1 MQKKLYLNQKFTK
14 FINNKNFEFDR
25 SKILKVLSSD
35 LLEDAYKTISKWQK
49 YQPTPLESLNKLREE
64 LNLKNIFYKDE
75 SKRFGLKSFK
85 ALGGAYAVEKMTK
98 GKKDVTV
105 STATAGNHGK
115 SVAWGAK
122 NLGLD
127 CKIFISE
134 NVSKTRAEEMRNLS
148 AEVIRVKGNY
158 DNSLN
163 VCKKESKKNN
173 WEIIQDV
180 AWPDYELVPKLTM
193 AGYSIMIKEIS
204 VQTNEYIT
212 HIFLQAGV
220 GGMAAGLIA
229 GVAEYFKKVPKIII
243 VEPDNANCVM
253 QSIENNTPT
262 RVDIRK
268 ESIMGGMS
276 CGEVSI
282 VPWQILKN
290 SVNNCISVSDKFVA
304 LTVAMLA
311 DKMLSDVS
319 IVGGECSTP
328 GVTSLISCCNNEE
341 TRSALE
347 INENSNI
354 LLIGCEGSADVELYK
369 KLLNEGK
376 QLIELYEKIK

>member
-1 MQKKLYLNQKFTK
+1 MQKNLYLNQKFTK
-14 FINNKNFEFDR
+14 FINNENFEFDR
-25 SKILKVLSSD
+25 SKILKILNSD

-49 YQPTPLESLNKLREE
+49 YKPTPLESLNKLSKE
-64 LNLKNIFYKDE
+64 LELKNIFYKDE

-85 ALGGAYAVEKMTK
+85 ALGGAYAVEKITK
-98 GKKDVTV
+98 GRKDITV

-122 NLGLD
+122 NLGLN

-134 NVSKTRAEEMRNLS
+134 NVSETRAEEMRNLN

-158 DNSLN
+158 EDSLN
-163 VCKKESKKNN
+163 FCKEESKKNN

-193 AGYSIMIKEIS
+193 AGYSTMIKEIS

-220 GGMAAGLIA
+220 GGMAAGVVA
-229 GVAEYFKKVPKIII
+229 GVAYYFKKVPKIII
-243 VEPDNANCVM
+243 VEPENANCVM
-253 QSIENNTPT
+253 KSIENNTPT
-262 RVDIRK
+262 SVNIKK

-276 CGEVSI
+276 CGEVSL

-290 SVNNCISVSDKFVA
+290 SVNNCISVSDKFVSQ
-304 LTVAMLA
+304 TVAMLA
-311 DKMLSDVS
+311 DKVLSDVS
-319 IVGGECSTP
+319 IEGGECSTP
-328 GVTSLISCCNNEE
+328 GITSLISCCNNEE
-341 TRSALE
+341 TKSDLE

-354 LLIGCEGSADVELYK
+354 LLIGCEGSAD
-369 KLLNEGK
+369 
-376 QLIELYEKIK
+376 IELYQKLLSEGKKLI

>member
-1 MQKKLYLNQKFTK
+1 MQKNLYLNQKFTK
-14 FINNKNFEFDR
+14 FINNENFEFDR
-25 SKILKVLSSD
+25 SKILKILNSD

-49 YQPTPLESLNKLREE
+49 YQPTPLESLNKLSNE
-64 LNLKNIFYKDE
+64 LKLKNIFYKDE

-85 ALGGAYAVEKMTK
+85 ALGGAYAVEKITK
-98 GKKDVTV
+98 GRKDIIV

-122 NLGLD
+122 NLGLN

-134 NVSKTRAEEMRNLS
+134 NVSETRAEEMRNLN

-158 DNSLN
+158 EDSLN
-163 VCKKESKKNN
+163 VCKEESKKNN

-180 AWPDYELVPKLTM
+180 AWPNYELVPKLTM
-193 AGYSIMIKEIS
+193 AGYSTMIKEIS

-220 GGMAAGLIA
+220 GGMAAGLVAGIA
-229 GVAEYFKKVPKIII
+229 NYFKKVPKIII
-243 VEPDNANCVM
+243 VEPENANCVM

-262 RVDIRK
+262 SVDIKK

-276 CGEVSI
+276 CGEVSL

-290 SVNNCISVSDKFVA
+290 SVNNCVSVSDKFVSQ
-304 LTVAMLA
+304 TVAMLA
-311 DKMLSDVS
+311 DKVVSDIS
-319 IVGGECSTP
+319 IEGGECSTP
-328 GVTSLISCCNNEE
+328 GITSLISCCNNEE
-341 TRSALE
+341 TKRALE
-347 INENSNI
+347 LNENSNI
-354 LLIGCEGSADVELYK
+354 LLIGCEGSADIDLYQKLLSEGK
-369 KLLNEGK
+369 KL
-376 QLIELYEKIK
+376 I

>member
-1 MQKKLYLNQKFTK
+1 MQKNPYLNQKFTK
-14 FINNKNFEFDR
+14 FINNENFEFNR
-25 SKILKVLSSD
+25 SKILKILNSD

-49 YQPTPLESLNKLREE
+49 YQHTPLESLNKLSNE
-64 LNLKNIFYKDE
+64 LKLKNIFYKDE

-85 ALGGAYAVEKMTK
+85 ALGGAYAVEKITK
-98 GKKDVTV
+98 GKKDVIV

-122 NLGLD
+122 NLGLN

-134 NVSKTRAEEMRNLS
+134 NVSETRAEEMRNLN

-158 DNSLN
+158 EDSLN
-163 VCKKESKKNN
+163 FCKEESKKNN

-193 AGYSIMIKEIS
+193 AGYSTIIKEIS

-220 GGMAAGLIA
+220 GGMAAGLVA
-229 GVAEYFKKVPKIII
+229 GVANYFKKVPKIII
-243 VEPDNANCVM
+243 VEPENANCVM

-262 RVDIRK
+262 SVDIKK

-276 CGEVSI
+276 CGEVSL

-290 SVNNCISVSDKFVA
+290 SVNNCVSVSDKFVSQ
-304 LTVAMLA
+304 TVAMLA
-311 DKMLSDVS
+311 DKVVCDIS
-319 IVGGECSTP
+319 IEGGECSTP
-328 GVTSLISCCNNEE
+328 GITSLISCCNNDE
-341 TRSALE
+341 TKSALE

-354 LLIGCEGSADVELYK
+354 LLIGCEGSAD
-369 KLLNEGK
+369 
-376 QLIELYEKIK
+376 IELYQKLLSEGKKLI

>member
-1 MQKKLYLNQKFTK
+1 MQKNLYLNQKFTK
-14 FINNKNFEFDR
+14 FINNENFEFDR
-25 SKILKVLSSD
+25 SKILKILNSD

-49 YQPTPLESLNKLREE
+49 YQPTPLESLNKLSNE
-64 LNLKNIFYKDE
+64 LKLKNIFYKDE

-85 ALGGAYAVEKMTK
+85 ALGGAYAVEKITK
-98 GKKDVTV
+98 GKKDIIV

-122 NLGLD
+122 NLGLN

-134 NVSKTRAEEMRNLS
+134 NVSETRAEEMRNLN

-158 DNSLN
+158 EDSLN
-163 VCKKESKKNN
+163 FCKEESKKNN

-193 AGYSIMIKEIS
+193 AGYSTIIKEIS

-220 GGMAAGLIA
+220 GGMAAGLVA
-229 GVAEYFKKVPKIII
+229 GVANYFKKVPKIII
-243 VEPDNANCVM
+243 VEPENANCVM

-262 RVDIRK
+262 SVDIKK

-276 CGEVSI
+276 CGEVSL

-290 SVNNCISVSDKFVA
+290 SVNNCISVSDKFVSQ
-304 LTVAMLA
+304 TVAMLA
-311 DKMLSDVS
+311 DKILSDIS
-319 IVGGECSTP
+319 IEGGECSTP
-328 GVTSLISCCNNEE
+328 GITSLISCCNNDE
-341 TRSALE
+341 TKSALE

-354 LLIGCEGSADVELYK
+354 LLIGCEGSAD
-369 KLLNEGK
+369 
-376 QLIELYEKIK
+376 IELYQKLLSEGKKLI

>member
-1 MQKKLYLNQKFTK
+1 MQKNLYLNQKFTK
-14 FINNKNFEFDR
+14 FINNENFEFDR
-25 SKILKVLSSD
+25 SKILRILNSD

-49 YQPTPLESLNKLREE
+49 YQPTPLESLNKLSNE
-64 LNLKNIFYKDE
+64 LKLKNIFYKDE

-85 ALGGAYAVEKMTK
+85 ALGGAYAVEKITK
-98 GKKDVTV
+98 GKKDVIV

-122 NLGLD
+122 NLGLN

-134 NVSKTRAEEMRNLS
+134 NVSETRAEEMRNLN

-158 DNSLN
+158 EDSLN
-163 VCKKESKKNN
+163 FCKEESKKNN

-193 AGYSIMIKEIS
+193 AGYSTMIKEIS

-220 GGMAAGLIA
+220 GGMAAGLVA
-229 GVAEYFKKVPKIII
+229 GVANYFKKVPKIII
-243 VEPDNANCVM
+243 VEPENANCVM

-262 RVDIRK
+262 SVDIKK

-276 CGEVSI
+276 CGEVSL

-290 SVNNCISVSDKFVA
+290 SVNNCVSVSDKFVSQ
-304 LTVAMLA
+304 TIAMLA
-311 DKMLSDVS
+311 DKVLSDIS
-319 IVGGECSTP
+319 IEGGECSTP
-328 GVTSLISCCNNEE
+328 GITSLISCCNTEE
-341 TRSALE
+341 TKSTLE
-347 INENSNI
+347 INGNSNI
-354 LLIGCEGSADVELYK
+354 LLIGCEGSADIDLYQKLLSEGK
-369 KLLNEGK
+369 KL
-376 QLIELYEKIK
+376 I

>member
-1 MQKKLYLNQKFTK
+1 MQKNLYLNQKFTK
-14 FINNKNFEFDR
+14 FINNENFEFDR
-25 SKILKVLSSD
+25 SKILKILNSD

-49 YQPTPLESLNKLREE
+49 YQPTPLESLNKLSNE
-64 LNLKNIFYKDE
+64 LKLKNIFYKDE

-98 GKKDVTV
+98 GKKDVIV

-122 NLGLD
+122 NLGLN

-134 NVSKTRAEEMRNLS
+134 NVSEARAEEMRNLN

-158 DNSLN
+158 EDSLN
-163 VCKKESKKNN
+163 FCKEESKKNN

-193 AGYSIMIKEIS
+193 AGYSTIIKEIS
-204 VQTNEYIT
+204 MQTNEYIT

-220 GGMAAGLIA
+220 GGMAAGLVA
-229 GVAEYFKKVPKIII
+229 GVANYFKKVPKIII
-243 VEPDNANCVM
+243 VEPENANCVM

-262 RVDIRK
+262 SVDIKK

-276 CGEVSI
+276 CGEVSL

-290 SVNNCISVSDKFVA
+290 SVNNCISVSDKFVS

-311 DKMLSDVS
+311 DKILSDIS
-319 IVGGECSTP
+319 IEGGECSTP
-328 GVTSLISCCNNEE
+328 GITSLISCCNNKEIKS
-341 TRSALE
+341 TLE

-354 LLIGCEGSADVELYK
+354 LLIGCEGSADIDLYQKLLSEGK
-369 KLLNEGK
+369 KL
-376 QLIELYEKIK
+376 I

>member
-1 MQKKLYLNQKFTK
+1 MQKNLYLNQKFTK
-14 FINNKNFEFDR
+14 FINNENFEFDR
-25 SKILKVLSSD
+25 SKILKILNSD
-35 LLEDAYKTISKWQK
+35 LLEDAHKTISKWQK
-49 YQPTPLESLNKLREE
+49 YQPTPLESLNKLSNE
-64 LNLKNIFYKDE
+64 LKLKNIFYKDE

-85 ALGGAYAVEKMTK
+85 ALGGAYAVEKITK
-98 GKKDVTV
+98 GKKDVIV

-122 NLGLD
+122 NLGLN

-134 NVSKTRAEEMRNLS
+134 NVSETRAEEMRNLN

-158 DNSLN
+158 EDSLN
-163 VCKKESKKNN
+163 FCKEESKKNN

-193 AGYSIMIKEIS
+193 AGYSTIIKEIS

-220 GGMAAGLIA
+220 GGMAAGLVA
-229 GVAEYFKKVPKIII
+229 GVANYFKKVPKIII
-243 VEPDNANCVM
+243 VEPENANCVM

-262 RVDIRK
+262 SVDIKK

-276 CGEVSI
+276 CGEVSL

-290 SVNNCISVSDKFVA
+290 SVNNCVSVSDKFVSQP
-304 LTVAMLA
+304 VAMLA
-311 DKMLSDVS
+311 DKLVCDIS
-319 IVGGECSTP
+319 IEGGECSTP
-328 GVTSLISCCNNEE
+328 GITSLISCCNNDE
-341 TRSALE
+341 TKSALE

-354 LLIGCEGSADVELYK
+354 LLIGCEGSADIKLYQKLLSEGK
-369 KLLNEGK
+369 KL
-376 QLIELYEKIK
+376 I